1 LRALSDAAQGGFFL
15 RKKPLSGCGFGVHRL
30 WNRYTLPPMNAE
42 VVAHYEQMAERIP
55 RQAASLTTL

>member
-1 LRALSDAAQGGFFL
+1 MNIEQGA
-15 RKKPLSGCGFGVHRL
+15 
-30 WNRYTLPPMNAE
+30 WAE